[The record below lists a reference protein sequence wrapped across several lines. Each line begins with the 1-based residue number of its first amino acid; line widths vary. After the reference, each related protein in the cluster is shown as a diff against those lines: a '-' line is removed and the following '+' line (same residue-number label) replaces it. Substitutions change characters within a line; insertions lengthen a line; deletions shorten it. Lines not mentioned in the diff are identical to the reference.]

1 MRSIKILK
9 DLKNKKILVRVDFNV
24 PIKNGKILDD
34 FRLKAAMSTIKY
46 LKKKKARVI
55 LISHFADPKTKNLNY
70 SLKPIAKHLK
80 IKFIDDC
87 LGKKVEKAVKEMKP
101 GQVILLENL
110 RFYEGEK
117 KNDQVFAKHL
127 SSLGDIYVNEAFSVC
142 HRNDASVVSLPKFLP
157 AYAGLNLA
165 EEIKK
170 LKQVLKKPSRPLVV
184 ILGGAKI
191 STKIGVLKNL
201 AQKAGYI
208 LIGGAMANNF
218 FKILNLKIGDSLF
231 EKKMLEETK
240 KILKKYKDK
249 IILPIDLGIEIGN
262 KRRNIKIEDLNRLKE
277 KFIILDIGE
286 ETAKLFSVYL
296 AKAKTI
302 IFNGPMGFFE
312 NNDFAWGTK
321 KIVKS
326 ILKNRKAQIIIG
338 GGETIAS
345 LKIKNQKSKI
355 KNNIFISTG
364 GGAMLEFLGGKNL
377 SGLEALK

>member
-1 MRSIKILK
+1 
-9 DLKNKKILVRVDFNV
+9 LKNKKILVRVDFNV

-80 IKFIDDC
+80 IKFVDDC

>member
-80 IKFIDDC
+80 IKFVDDC

>member
-80 IKFIDDC
+80 IKFVDDC

-326 ILKNRKAQIIIG
+326 ILKNRKAQIING

>member
-1 MRSIKILK
+1 
-9 DLKNKKILVRVDFNV
+9 
-24 PIKNGKILDD
+24 
-34 FRLKAAMSTIKY
+34 
-46 LKKKKARVI
+46 
-55 LISHFADPKTKNLNY
+55 
-70 SLKPIAKHLK
+70 
-80 IKFIDDC
+80 
-87 LGKKVEKAVKEMKP
+87 
-101 GQVILLENL
+101 
-110 RFYEGEK
+110 
-117 KNDQVFAKHL
+117 
-127 SSLGDIYVNEAFSVC
+127 
-142 HRNDASVVSLPKFLP
+142 VVSLPKFLP